1 VVRYDRDVKLKPAA
15 EPSTDRAPE
24 VPTARAPEALDAE
37 LYAARG
43 IGWDGELDF
52 YRGLVSQHARGAVL
66 EIACGTGRVTRALVG
81 LGADV
86 VGLDRSPWML
96 AVARARDGDGGPR
109 WVEADMRSFRLDER
123 FGLVLIPAHSFQ
135 NLLTPDD
142 QAATLASIHR
152 HLLPDGLVVVHLDHP
167 GIDWLAGLPGSGGTV
182 SQGRTVRHPATGQPW
197 RLAYAWTYERATQTA
212 TVRMT
217 WERLGPSGE
226 PVERSTLPPQPLHVV
241 GRTEMEHALART
253 GFAVERLLGDFHGA
267 PFGDES
273 AEMIWVARR
282 TS

>member
-1 VVRYDRDVKLKPAA
+1 MVRYDRDVDLKPEAKGWR
-15 EPSTDRAPE
+15 DQVPE

-37 LYAARG
+37 LYDARG

-52 YRGLVSQHARGAVL
+52 YRELVSQHARGAVL
-66 EIACGTGRVTRALVG
+66 ELACGTGRVTHALVG

-135 NLLTPDD
+135 SLLTPDD

-152 HLLPDGLVVVHLDHP
+152 HLLPDGLAVVHLDHP
-167 GIDWLAGLPGSGGTV
+167 AIDWLAGLPLSGGTV
-182 SQGRTVRHPATGQPW
+182 KQGTTVRHPTTGQPW
-197 RLAYAWTYERATQTA
+197 RLAYAWTYERPTQTA

-217 WERLGPSGE
+217 WERLGASGE
-226 PVERSTLPPQPLHVV
+226 PVERSALPPQPLHVV

-267 PFGDES
+267 PFGGES